1 MMKIKLILGLVFLL
15 IVPLVSSVDIG
26 PGVLLNST
34 GLNTTV
40 NFTTD
45 MYSSKINTSTDRIV
59 LWNFRDVKAD
69 EGVTC
74 TILDKNSVFLALDL
88 ECLVVY
94 LSEEI
99 CGSAVEGIDEFINMM
114 PLIIIV
120 FSSFVALVIFIAY
133 RQGYE
138 FDNIDPKI
146 LIIGALAIII
156 TIIILVLGVEVINQ
170 MDCLAPD

>member
-1 MMKIKLILGLVFLL
+1 MKKELILGFTFLL
-15 IVPLVSSVDIG
+15 LISSVSAVDIG
-26 PGVLLNST
+26 PGVLINST

-45 MYSSKINTSTDRIV
+45 MYSSKINTSTDIIV
-59 LWNFRDVKAD
+59 FHNFRDIKAD
-69 EGVTC
+69 NGVTC
-74 TILDKNSVFLALDL
+74 TILDKDSVFIALDL

-114 PLIIIV
+114 PLIIIA
-120 FSSFVALVIFIAY
+120 FASFVALVIFIAY

-146 LIIGALAIII
+146 LIIGGLAIVI